1 MSGSNNNNIVLAT
14 PLSDTAPHTPENI
27 ATLGWKGLKLKLQQG
42 LDSAGSFYQQLVSTI
57 GSAVGVADGE
67 PYWNGSEGAMA
78 LFGLTMD
85 RGCRSVVCVGK
96 VAVVN

>member
-1 MSGSNNNNIVLAT
+1 MSVINNIEFPTQVT
-14 PLSDTAPHTPENI
+14 DTTLQGIPQTLNQIESP
-27 ATLGWKGLKLKLQQG
+27 ATLGWKGLKLKLEQG

-78 LFGLTMD
+78 LFGLTSL
-85 RGCRSVVCVGK
+85 RGVRLWCAIG
-96 VAVVN
+96 